1 MRILLGLSLAVAVC
15 VPASSTTFADEK
27 DIDIVIPRK
36 DKVIPRKDKT
46 PRRKP
51 KRALGGC
58 HSGVPASLAYYQ
70 KCSPFG
76 IRWLVR
82 EAVVRRVFGTPS
94 SGGSGS
100 FTYNKFRGRYKITIV
115 VYSYGFGRFS
125 IKGMGFR
132 VTRGIRL
139 GMKLQDVARRIPG
152 TEIFAGKMVK
162 YKSGGKSPIWI
173 TFDCYD
179 IWQYQCRR
187 MVLLKIP

>member
-15 VPASSTTFADEK
+15 VLASSTTFAAEK

-36 DKVIPRKDKT
+36 DKVIPGKDKT
-46 PRRKP
+46 PGRKP

-82 EAVVRRVFGTPS
+82 EAVVRRVFGTHSAGS
-94 SGGSGS
+94 SRSGFFRYS
-100 FTYNKFRGRYKITIV
+100 KFRGRYEITIHV
-115 VYSYGFGRFS
+115 WKWGFGR
-125 IKGMGFR
+125 IHITGMGFR

-152 TEIFAGKMVK
+152 AKISRGEWVK
-162 YKSGGKSPIWI
+162 YKSGRLEI
-173 TFDCYD
+173 TFNCYKL
-179 IWQYQCRR
+179 WQYQCRS
-187 MVLLKIP
+187 VSIWKYP